1 MKILL
6 DECTPKPLKNIFSK
20 HVVLTAQQ
28 MGWAGM
34 KNGALLNAAEA
45 ADFEIIVT
53 CDKNMFHQQQ
63 VKGRRL
69 AVVELPTNRLPDL
82 LLISREILAVIDTA
96 KIGYYYRIPT
106 QP

>member
-1 MKILL
+1 VKILL
-6 DECTPKPLKNIFSK
+6 DECTPKPLKHIFSK

-34 KNGALLNAAEA
+34 KNGALLSAAEG

-63 VKGRRL
+63 IKERRL
-69 AVVELPTNRLPDL
+69 AVVELPTNRLSDL
-82 LLISREILAVIDTA
+82 LLISRDILDVIDTA
-96 KIGYYYRIPT
+96 KIGNYYRIPS